1 MKPTIASRLAAIV
14 GLLIGTGILAVA
26 AAPASAFDEPV
37 THTLAQGVGMGAKP
51 DADVRGLQQALQ
63 YRGYRLGPAGVDGRF
78 GPVTAAAVM
87 SLQRSFG
94 LVSDGIVGPKTR
106 KLLRFVC
113 KTDRCASANQA
124 RSPAPARGTPAPVS
138 RRRHAAQEGGL
149 GWSGL
154 ATVGA
159 ALLAL
164 VLIGIA
170 YGWGSNASSRQ
181 RSTPPPRVVGYVA
194 AGGTPFEGAAGASQE
209 AAIEAECERR
219 GWTLLDVFRE
229 VGGGERDAL
238 AYALERIG
246 AGEAS
251 CLMVGDL
258 DSFGGTT
265 ADVGRLLER
274 LADLRAELVALEPG
288 IDTSTR
294 EGALAA
300 SVILTL
306 SRREAAQ
313 AATRARSNAMSRSHA
328 WDWEASMN

>member
-1 MKPTIASRLAAIV
+1 MKERTASRLAAIV
-14 GLLIGTGILAVA
+14 CLLIGTGILAVA

-37 THTLAQGVGMGAKP
+37 THTLAQGAGMGAKP
-51 DADVRGLQQALQ
+51 DADVRGLQRVLQ
-63 YRGYRLGPAGVDGRF
+63 HRGFRLGPAGVDGRF
-78 GPVTAAAVM
+78 GPVTAAAVV

-94 LVSDGIVGPKTR
+94 LVPDGIVGPKTR
-106 KLLRFVC
+106 KLLRLAC
-113 KTDRCASANQA
+113 KTGPCGSAKQV
-124 RSPAPARGTPAPVS
+124 RSPAPARGTPESTS
-138 RRRHAAQEGGL
+138 RRGRAAEDRGL

-170 YGWGSNASSRQ
+170 YGWGSNASSR
-181 RSTPPPRVVGYVA
+181 RPSTPRPRVLGYVA
-194 AGGTPFEGAAGASQE
+194 AEGALSEGETGALLEE
-209 AAIEAECERR
+209 AIQAECERR
-219 GWTLLDVFRE
+219 GWPLTDVFRE
-229 VGGGERDAL
+229 VGGGEREAL

-251 CLMVGDL
+251 CLMVSDL
-258 DSFGGTT
+258 DSLGSTT
-265 ADVGRLLER
+265 ADVGGLLER
-274 LADLRAELVALEPG
+274 LADERAELVALEPG

-300 SVILTL
+300 NVVLTL

-313 AATRARSNAMSRSHA
+313 AAARARSRVSSRSPS
-328 WDWEASMN
+328 WGWEASMN